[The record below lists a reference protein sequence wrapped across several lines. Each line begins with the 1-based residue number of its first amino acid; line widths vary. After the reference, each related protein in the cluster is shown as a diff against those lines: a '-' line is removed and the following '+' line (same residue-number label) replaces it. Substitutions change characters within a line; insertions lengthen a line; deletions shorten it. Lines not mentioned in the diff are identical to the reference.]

1 MRKFGVSIL
10 LVLAG
15 LGACDTK
22 AIDEARRQEEVA
34 RKQAEL
40 TAKNIF
46 YDQAY
51 ECLKKTANHW
61 HNGEIS
67 QDPNGKYVVYAFD
80 VRKEIGD
87 GKWAVLDLDKT
98 LPPHFFS
105 ESAGGVIDWSAT
117 IQNRS
122 PDKISRLAV
131 RFMVFD
137 VSPND
142 CRNLGEVL
150 TWTDVGRDLY
160 QNHTAQVK
168 FSSEPMDSPGTLP
181 PKQEGFERVILA
193 IFQ

>member
-10 LVLAG
+10 LVMAG

-80 VRKEIGD
+80 VRKEIED
-87 GKWAVLDLDKT
+87 GKWAVLDLEKT
-98 LPPHFFS
+98 PPPYDVGQD
-105 ESAGGVIDWSAT
+105 GGIIDWSAT

-122 PDKISRLAV
+122 PEKISGLAV
-131 RFMVFD
+131 RFMIFD

-150 TWTDVGRDLY
+150 AWTDAGRDLY

-168 FSSEPMDSPGTLP
+168 FRSEFKDSPQALP
-181 PKQEGFERVILA
+181 PKREGFERVILA